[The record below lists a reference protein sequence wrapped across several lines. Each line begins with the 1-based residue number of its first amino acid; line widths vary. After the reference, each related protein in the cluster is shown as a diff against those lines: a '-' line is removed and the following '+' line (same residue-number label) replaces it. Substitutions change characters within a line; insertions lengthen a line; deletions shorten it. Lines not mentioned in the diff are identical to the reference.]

1 MRLASCRV
9 FRFGPFEADVD
20 AGELRR
26 DGVRV
31 ALQDQPFQVLIAL
44 LDRPGELVWRDDLR
58 AQVWP
63 QDTYVEFDH
72 ALNTAVKKIRTALGD
87 CATSPEYIETIPK
100 RGYRFL
106 APVETNDGSAGKPA
120 GLSAASG
127 SRRPFTTNPVT
138 VIVLVIVL
146 LSAVLLGTRWR
157 IAARESVDK
166 PAILAVLPL
175 EDWSED
181 ASRARLCEGITQEL
195 ITQAG
200 HIDPTR
206 LAVAP
211 QAASAAYLHTRKTV
225 AEVARELRADYLL
238 EGNLRGDAHSVRVTV
253 ELIRVRDE
261 ARLWGEN
268 FDREAGNSLALETEI
283 AAAITEKAKPALLAA
298 TPSRWWIARQTH
310 P

>member
-1 MRLASCRV
+1 MRPASCRV

-26 DGVRV
+26 DGIRV
-31 ALQDQPFQVLIAL
+31 SLQDQPFQVLIAL

-72 ALNTAVKKIRTALGD
+72 ALNTAVKKIRIAIGD
-87 CATSPEYIETIPK
+87 CATSPQYIETIPK

-106 APVETNDGSAGKPA
+106 APVEVVDGPSPRTEDVRAV
-120 GLSAASG
+120 
-127 SRRPFTTNPVT
+127 SRYRRWFATNPVT
-138 VIVLVIVL
+138 VALLVVVL

-157 IAARESVDK
+157 IAARDSAEK
-166 PAILAVLPL
+166 PTILAVLPL

-181 ASRARLCEGITQEL
+181 GSRTHLCEGITQEL

-211 QAASAAYLHTRKTV
+211 QAASAAYRHTRKTV

-238 EGNLRGDAHSVRVTV
+238 GGNLRGDARGVRVTV
-253 ELIRVRDE
+253 ELIRVRDG

-283 AAAITEKAKPALLAA
+283 AAAITAKAKPALLTEA
-298 TPSRWWIARQTH
+298 PSR
-310 P
+310 